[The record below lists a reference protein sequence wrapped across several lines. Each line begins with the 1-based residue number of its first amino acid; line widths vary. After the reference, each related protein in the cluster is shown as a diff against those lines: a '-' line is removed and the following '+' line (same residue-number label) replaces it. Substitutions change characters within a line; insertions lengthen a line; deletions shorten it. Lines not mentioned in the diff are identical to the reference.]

1 MDMRR
6 HLKRRMTNRDLE
18 QMGGNYD
25 GVIAD
30 VVLEEMRN
38 RFKAKREEHP
48 VIAFEDGWQL
58 VPNLGIRKDL
68 VHSLGSESDNW
79 IGASIRIFLRPMT
92 RSNGS
97 GDGKQ
102 RREKAVECLDAPA
115 AAPETT
121 ERKELAADEITWG

>member
-6 HLKRRMTNRDLE
+6 HLKRRMNNHDLE
-18 QMGGNYD
+18 QMGGTYH

-30 VVLEEMRN
+30 VVVEEMRN
-38 RFKAKREEHP
+38 PFTAKREELP
-48 VIAFEDGWQL
+48 VIVFEDGWQL
-58 VPNLGIRKDL
+58 VPNLGIRRDL
-68 VHSLGSESDNW
+68 TDWLGSESDNW

-92 RSNGS
+92 RKVES

-102 RREKAVECLDAPA
+102 RLEKAVECLEAPA
-115 AAPETT
+115 AEPEMT